1 LSDFEELEARSP
13 SPRRGGAARAF
24 GRFAVSAA
32 SHHVDNSKRDLG
44 KPVEEIE
51 ARSFD
56 EPIDIDLM
64 IRELGSSE
72 EDGLYL

>member
-1 LSDFEELEARSP
+1 MSE
-13 SPRRGGAARAF
+13 
-24 GRFAVSAA
+24 
-32 SHHVDNSKRDLG
+32 RDLG
-44 KPVEEIE
+44 ELAEEIE

-72 EDGLYL
+72 EDSLYF